1 LVILVLRFG
10 PRLYFQHDKGFEYDD
25 DDEEEEGD
33 EDTSDTGDRKHVNDE
48 PVEETITQSDTTTQ
62 PQHYEMQHMGEVND
76 TAGLKKDTVQ
86 QYGSTD
92 IEQNTAAV
100 ASLLQQDQLR
110 RQVERV
116 NSDNDGQPSFL
127 SWLANL
133 LPGGNKERQQPPN
146 PYQEIHRDREVM
158 KMMKRKKSMSKIKSR
173 PSFCT

>member
-1 LVILVLRFG
+1 MLRFG
-10 PRLYFQHDKGFEYDD
+10 PRLYFQHDKGFEYD
-25 DDEEEEGD
+25 EEEEEEED
-33 EDTSDTGDRKHVNDE
+33 EDTSDTRNRKHVNNE
-48 PVEETITQSDTTTQ
+48 PAEETIPNQSETTTQ
-62 PQHYEMQHMGEVND
+62 PQHYEMQHMSNTND
-76 TAGLKKDTVQ
+76 TACLKKNTAQ

-100 ASLLQQDQLR
+100 TSLLQQDQLR

-116 NSDNDGQPSFL
+116 NQLSDKYDSQPSFL

>member
-1 LVILVLRFG
+1 MLRFG

-25 DDEEEEGD
+25 DEEEKGED
-33 EDTSDTGDRKHVNDE
+33 EDTSDTGDRKHVNNK
-48 PVEETITQSDTTTQ
+48 PVEESIPKQSDIGTIQ
-62 PQHYEMQHMGEVND
+62 QQHYEMQHMGEVND

-116 NSDNDGQPSFL
+116 NQLSDNDDQPFL

>member
-1 LVILVLRFG
+1 MLRFG

-25 DDEEEEGD
+25 EEEEEGED

-48 PVEETITQSDTTTQ
+48 PVEETIPKQSDTGTIQ
-62 PQHYEMQHMGEVND
+62 QQHYEMQHMGEVND

-116 NSDNDGQPSFL
+116 NQLSDNDGQPSFL